1 MERAAGRDLHFTR
14 DEYAHR
20 LERLRAAMRERGCE
34 AAIIDDPGSL
44 AYLAGFGIS
53 GTRYQA
59 CLVPLDTDPV
69 MVLRSLDE
77 ETFLD
82 HAWFSE
88 RVLLAD
94 DEDPSAAIA
103 ATLRRLGLAQG
114 RVGFELDSGF
124 LTVQRYE
131 SLCAALDGAVPC
143 DLSGVVNELR
153 LRKSAQEIAYCR
165 RAAEIADET
174 MARAVAAA
182 GPGVS
187 ERGPAALAARSY
199 LELGAS
205 DAHVGPV
212 ASGSRT
218 GSVHGTLGDHVLERG
233 DILHVELIP
242 EFRGYSARLMRSIAI
257 GDATPSQ
264 RRAAE
269 QVVEAQDAQIA
280 AMRPGARACDVDR
293 ECRSRVLAAG
303 LRDRFDNV
311 TGYTLGY
318 YGLPSAVRL
327 SDFTRCFL
335 PTADWTLEPEMVF
348 HVYVWGGGVSISE
361 SVLVTERGPER
372 LTRTERTLFVRG

>member
-1 MERAAGRDLHFTR
+1 
-14 DEYAHR
+14 
-20 LERLRAAMRERGCE
+20 
-34 AAIIDDPGSL
+34 
-44 AYLAGFGIS
+44 
-53 GTRYQA
+53 
-59 CLVPLDTDPV
+59 
-69 MVLRSLDE
+69 
-77 ETFLD
+77 
-82 HAWFSE
+82 
-88 RVLLAD
+88 
-94 DEDPSAAIA
+94 
-103 ATLRRLGLAQG
+103 
-114 RVGFELDSGF
+114 
-124 LTVQRYE
+124 
-131 SLCAALDGAVPC
+131 
-143 DLSGVVNELR
+143 
-153 LRKSAQEIAYCR
+153 
-165 RAAEIADET
+165 

-218 GSVHGTLGDHVLERG
+218 RSVHGTLGDHVLERG

-257 GDATPSQ
+257 GDATSSQ

-303 LRDRFDNV
+303 LRDRFDNM

-318 YGLPSAVRL
+318 YGLLSAV
-327 SDFTRCFL
+327 
-335 PTADWTLEPEMVF
+335 
-348 HVYVWGGGVSISE
+348 
-361 SVLVTERGPER
+361 ERGLSAAAAR
-372 LTRTERTLFVRG
+372 RASRR